1 MAPYTFQHFL
11 NLAQDN
17 QQGDP
22 TSLLETDKTYAWNQI
37 DIFQVTIV
45 VILGIL
51 TIAIITVLILQECT
65 SYLDCSR
72 PDNPGH
78 STNTRDKPPSYR
90 QAMEMDTEPPTYQE
104 AMVMA
109 ANHPTLYPNNEA

>member
-11 NLAQDN
+11 NLAQVN

-22 TSLLETDKTYAWNQI
+22 TSPMETDETDAWTQI

-45 VILGIL
+45 VTLGIL
-51 TIAIITVLILQECT
+51 TIAIVTVLMLQECT
-65 SYLDCSR
+65 SYLDCLRTDST
-72 PDNPGH
+72 GH
-78 STNTRDKPPSYR
+78 STNKRDKPPSYR

-109 ANHPTLYPNNEA
+109 ANHPTLYPSNEA